1 MSVTSDLCVLLLTS
15 LLPGA
20 VYYSIRLEGVSEAWQ
35 QYSLSVTPTHCSAP
49 PTLPGLLLADT
60 GDFVLLNSTSSS
72 EEVLITVSRDQ
83 SRWHGGP

>member
-1 MSVTSDLCVLLLTS
+1 M
-15 LLPGA
+15 
-20 VYYSIRLEGVSEAWQ
+20 YYSIRLEGVAEAWQ

-72 EEVLITVSRDQ
+72 EEAGGVLIHVNQDQ
-83 SRWHGGP
+83 SRWCGGSQIFLW

>member
-1 MSVTSDLCVLLLTS
+1 M
-15 LLPGA
+15 
-20 VYYSIRLEGVSEAWQ
+20 YYSIRLEGVAEAWQ

-72 EEVLITVSRDQ
+72 EEEGGVLIPVSRDQ
-83 SRWHGGP
+83 SRWRSGFQIFLW